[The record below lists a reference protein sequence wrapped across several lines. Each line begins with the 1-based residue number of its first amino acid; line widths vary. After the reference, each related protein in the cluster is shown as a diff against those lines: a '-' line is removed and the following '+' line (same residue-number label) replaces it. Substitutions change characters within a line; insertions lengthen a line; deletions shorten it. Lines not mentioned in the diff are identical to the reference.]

1 MTNYRQD
8 WEVLLEQLARRT
20 ESATAMGGADK
31 LRRQRERGRLNARE
45 RIASFCDEG
54 TFNEYGALA
63 GGHHPAGREPLPGDG
78 LVGGTARVSGRS
90 LVIIAEDFTVKGG
103 SIGHPNAAKRTQIK
117 GSENL
122 KISQFTSLSV

>member
-8 WEVLLEQLARRT
+8 GEVLLEQLTRHT

-31 LRRQRERGRLNARE
+31 RSRQRERRRLNARE
-45 RIASFCDEG
+45 RIPSFCDEG
-54 TFNEYGALA
+54 TFYEYGALA
-63 GGHHPAGREPLPGDG
+63 GGKHPGGREPLPGDD
-78 LVGGTARVSGRS
+78 LVGGTARISGRY

-122 KISQFTSLSV
+122 KISKFTSLSV

>member
-54 TFNEYGALA
+54 TFYEYGALA
-63 GGHHPAGREPLPGDG
+63 GGNHPAGREPLPGDD
-78 LVGGTARVSGRS
+78 LVGGTARISGRY

-103 SIGHPNAAKRTQIK
+103 SIGHPNKSRGQIK